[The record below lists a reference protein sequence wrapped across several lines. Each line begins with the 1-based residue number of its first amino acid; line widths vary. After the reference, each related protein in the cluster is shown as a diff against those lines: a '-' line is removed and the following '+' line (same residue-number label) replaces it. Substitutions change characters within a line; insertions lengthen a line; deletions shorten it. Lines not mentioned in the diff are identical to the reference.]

1 MRTVIKNVYV
11 LTMNEKM
18 DVYEHGFIGFEDG
31 QIIDVGPMSELRHS
45 YDTVIEGKGAIA
57 IPGMVNCHTHVGMIP
72 FRSLG
77 DDYHDRLRRFLF
89 PLEKE
94 CMTKELAYHS
104 AKYAIAE
111 MQLAGITTFMD
122 MYYFEDSIAK
132 ATDEMGARAILGETV
147 IDFPTCDTT
156 EAHGGLHYAKSYI
169 PNWLGHDRITPAIA
183 PHAPNTNSKEA
194 LIEANRIA
202 AECNVPMTMHV
213 SEMDYEMDYF
223 QETYRMSPVS
233 FLESIGLLNDRFVLA
248 HGIHLS
254 DSDIEILRKY
264 QVKIAHCIGANTKS
278 AKGVARVREMLEK
291 GLTIGLGTD
300 GPSSGNTLD
309 LFTQMKLFANF
320 HKTEL
325 KDRTAFP
332 AKEIVKLATIGG
344 AGVLGLSDKIGSLEL
359 NKKADIVLVETD
371 SVNMFPI
378 FDPYAVLVYS
388 ANASNVRDVF
398 VDGKAIVRNKQLTQ
412 TGLSDIRQE
421 LASHM
426 REFTNKA
433 KEYAE

>member
-1 MRTVIKNVYV
+1 MRTLIKDAYV
-11 LTMNEKM
+11 LTMNKKM
-18 DVYEHGFIGFEDG
+18 DVFENGFVCFEDD
-31 QIIDVGPMSELRHS
+31 QIIAVGPMAELPHS
-45 YDTVIEGKGAIA
+45 YDRVIDGKGTIV

-77 DDYHDRLRRFLF
+77 DDYRDRLRRFLF

-94 CMTKELAYHS
+94 CMTRELAYAS

-122 MYYFEDSIAK
+122 MYYFEDTIAK
-132 ATDEMGARAILGETV
+132 ATEEMGARAILGETV
-147 IDFPTCDTT
+147 IDFPACDTT
-156 EAHGGLHYAKSYI
+156 EAHGGLDYAKSYI
-169 PNWLGHDRITPAIA
+169 PNWLGHERITPAIA

-194 LIEANRIA
+194 LMEAGRIA
-202 AECNVPMTMHV
+202 TEFDVPMTMHV

-223 QETYRMSPVS
+223 QETYSMTPVS
-233 FLESIGLLNDRFVLA
+233 FLESIGLLNERFVLA

-254 DSDIEILRKY
+254 DSDIDILRKY
-264 QVKIAHCIGANTKS
+264 EVKIAHCIGANTKS
-278 AKGVARVREMLEK
+278 AKGVARVKDLLEK
-291 GLTIGLGTD
+291 GVTVGLGTD

-325 KDRTAFP
+325 KDRAAFP
-332 AKEIVKLATIGG
+332 AQDIVKLATIGG
-344 AGVLGLSDKIGSLEL
+344 ASVLGLEDKIGSLETG
-359 NKKADIVLVETD
+359 KKADVVLIETE

-412 TGLSDIRQE
+412 MNLSDIRQE
-421 LASHM
+421 LASEM
-426 REFTNKA
+426 REFTNRA
-433 KEYAE
+433 KEYR